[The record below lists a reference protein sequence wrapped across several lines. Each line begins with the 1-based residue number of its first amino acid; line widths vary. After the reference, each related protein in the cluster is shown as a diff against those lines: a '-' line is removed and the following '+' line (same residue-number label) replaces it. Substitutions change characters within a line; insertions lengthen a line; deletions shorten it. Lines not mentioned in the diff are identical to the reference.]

1 MKKHHFFNMYLT
13 TTISVML
20 VLFLIGLESILL
32 LSADNLVRQ
41 VRENVMLDVVLA
53 DQADSLS
60 VQSLDAMLSAVPYC
74 SSHQYVS
81 KEQALE
87 DHIAALGEDPA
98 LFLGYNPLNA
108 SFSVHLTAAYANLDS
123 VAPVV
128 DSLEALPM
136 VERVVYQ
143 RDLLAL
149 MSRNISDATWLF
161 LATALIL
168 LLVALALI
176 VNTVRLQIYSK
187 RFLIRTMTLVGAT
200 GWYIRRPFIG
210 RYALVGTVAA
220 VLAGLLLTGAIYY
233 VYARLGFLLFTLTW
247 QNLAFV
253 AGVLF
258 VCGNLI
264 TILASSIA
272 TGRYIRMKTDML
284 YEI

>member
-20 VLFLIGLESILL
+20 VLFLLGLESVLL
-32 LSADNLVRQ
+32 LSADSLIRQ
-41 VRENVMLDVVLA
+41 VRENVVLDVVLA

-74 SSHQYVS
+74 SAHQYVS

-87 DHIAALGEDPA
+87 EHISALGEDPA
-98 LFLGYNPLNA
+98 QFLGYNPLSA
-108 SFSVHLTAAYANLDS
+108 SFSVHLSAAYANPDS

-128 DSLEALPM
+128 ASLEALPM
-136 VERVVYQ
+136 VEQVVYQ

-149 MSRNISDATWLF
+149 MSRNVGHATWLF

-220 VLAGLLLTGAIYY
+220 VLAGLLLSGAVYY
-233 VYARLGFLLFTLTW
+233 VYARMGFLLFPLTW
-247 QNLAFV
+247 QNLLFV
-253 AGVLF
+253 AAVLF